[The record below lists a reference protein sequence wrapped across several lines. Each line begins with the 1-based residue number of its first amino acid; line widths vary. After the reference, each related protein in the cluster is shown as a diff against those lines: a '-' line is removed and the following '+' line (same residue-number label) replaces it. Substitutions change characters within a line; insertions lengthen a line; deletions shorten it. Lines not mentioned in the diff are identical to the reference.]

1 MVIPLGFDLLPFKEK
16 KVSMR
21 REERQKLN
29 LHNDDVAIAIVGRLA
44 PIKNHSYFLDIA
56 EMVLAKSDTSIK
68 FFIVGDGPEKENIEV
83 RVKKINEK
91 HNNSIILTSWITDV
105 ATFNSA
111 VDVMCLTSL
120 NEGTP
125 VSLIEAQA
133 SGIPVVTTD
142 VGGVKDIVLEGDTGF
157 VVPLENKE
165 MFANRV
171 LEIAN
176 DENKREKMSQNGWNH
191 VEEKFHYGT
200 LVKNTTNLYLEL
212 LEKKKDE
219 IEF

>member
-1 MVIPLGFDLLPFKEK
+1 M
-16 KVSMR
+16 
-21 REERQKLN
+21 
-29 LHNDDVAIAIVGRLA
+29 
-44 PIKNHSYFLDIA
+44 
-56 EMVLAKSDTSIK
+56 
-68 FFIVGDGPEKENIEV
+68 
-83 RVKKINEK
+83 
-91 HNNSIILTSWITDV
+91 

-176 DENKREKMSQNGWNH
+176 NENKREKNVTKRMEPRRRKNSIMVLWLKTRPICIWN
-191 VEEKFHYGT
+191 Y
-200 LVKNTTNLYLEL
+200 
-212 LEKKKDE
+212 
-219 IEF
+219 